1 MENVCYVPDGTD
13 CTVVLYKE
21 FPEKYRG
28 NIQCD
33 ICLEKSWFVKGF
45 STEKYIR
52 APCFAAHHAEGC
64 KNKITLIPDEDG
76 DVSPGPLSVINI
88 DLDKQRK
95 HGIDV
100 VVAQAKSK
108 KVSIWGT
115 TRKYSSLGD
124 YPENKSLRQILTKL
138 SRELEFS
145 ESDKNIK
152 MVADGGRIVLEGAIS
167 EHLVSQADM
176 PNAPLG
182 EPKIFWGRINN
193 VNRSKGGLWLNCGN
207 YKKEPS
213 VLIGNDDLEE
223 QLLED
228 FRLKNADELQGADFI
243 VVGVALKAGNGKPY
257 IKFGFTKYIALRKYR
272 LE

>member
-1 MENVCYVPDGTD
+1 
-13 CTVVLYKE
+13 
-21 FPEKYRG
+21 
-28 NIQCD
+28 
-33 ICLEKSWFVKGF
+33 
-45 STEKYIR
+45 
-52 APCFAAHHAEGC
+52 
-64 KNKITLIPDEDG
+64 
-76 DVSPGPLSVINI
+76 
-88 DLDKQRK
+88 
-95 HGIDV
+95 
-100 VVAQAKSK
+100 
-108 KVSIWGT
+108 
-115 TRKYSSLGD
+115 
-124 YPENKSLRQILTKL
+124 
-138 SRELEFS
+138 
-145 ESDKNIK
+145 
-152 MVADGGRIVLEGAIS
+152 MVADGGRIVLEGALS

-213 VLIGNDDLEE
+213 VLIGDDDLEE

-257 IKFGFTKYIALRKYR
+257 IKFGFTKYIAFRKYR